1 MNDKKIWDYLIAK
14 IGNPFGVA
22 GLMGNLYAE
31 SGLRANNLQN
41 SYSRK
46 LGLSDEEYTAAVDNG
61 SYTNFVRD
69 SAGYGL
75 AQWTYHS
82 RKRNLQEFAKDA
94 GKSIGDLDM
103 QLDFL
108 VHELASYTTVM
119 KTLVQ
124 ARSVKEASDIV
135 LTRYEKPADQSDA
148 AKNRRA
154 GYGQKYFDAY
164 AGETEEPA
172 KEECPLVYDP
182 KKVIAIARAE
192 VGYLEKETND
202 QLDDKTAN
210 AGDNNRTKYAR
221 DLDAL
226 GFYNGRKQGVAWC
239 DMFYD
244 WSMVQAYGL
253 EAALALTFQPFGA
266 GNCGAGCKYSRQY
279 YKKNGRL
286 FDDPQ
291 PGDQIF
297 FYSKDKTSISHTGL
311 VYAVDDTYVST
322 VEGNTSS
329 ASGVVANGGC
339 VREKKYKRNY
349 NRLAGFGRP
358 NWGMEYEAP
367 TGQTP
372 AAPAT
377 PTAYKLGDRTLKNV
391 SPDMKGD
398 DVKELQAALNALG
411 YDCGKADGVF
421 GNNTEKGVRAFQK
434 AAGIEVDG
442 KFGPVSFKALK
453 AMQEAETQP
462 AVTFLVTIPGV
473 DAATATYLLETYKGA
488 TATEEK
494 A

>member
-1 MNDKKIWDYLIAK
+1 MNEKKIWDYLVAQ

-41 SYSRK
+41 SYAKK
-46 LGLSDEEYTAAVDNG
+46 LGLSDEEYTAAVDAG

-75 AQWTYHS
+75 AQWTYWS
-82 RKRNLQEFAKDA
+82 RKQALLEFAA
-94 GKSIGDLDM
+94 AAAASIGDLDM
-103 QLDFL
+103 QLAFL
-108 VHELASYTTVM
+108 LKELAGYTTVM

-164 AGETEEPA
+164 AYDIEPE
-172 KEECPLVYDP
+172 KEECPLIYDP
-182 KKVIAIARAE
+182 KKLIDIARAE
-192 VGYLEKETND
+192 VGYLEKETNA

-239 DMFYD
+239 DVFVD
-244 WSMVQAYGL
+244 WCFVQAYGL

-297 FYSKDKTSISHTGL
+297 FYSKDKTSIAHTGL
-311 VYAVDDTYVST
+311 VYAVDDTYVYT

-349 NRLAGFGRP
+349 DRLAGFGRP

-377 PTAYKLGDRTLKNV
+377 PTVYKLGDRTLKNV
-391 SPDMKGD
+391 NPDMKGD
-398 DVKELQAALNALG
+398 DVKELQTALNALG

-421 GNNTEKGVRAFQK
+421 GNNTEKGVRDFQK
-434 AAGIEVDG
+434 AAGVEVDG

-453 AMQEAETQP
+453 AIQEAETQP

>member
-41 SYSRK
+41 SYSKK
-46 LGLSDEEYTAAVDNG
+46 LGMTDEEYTAAVDSG
-61 SYTNFVRD
+61 SYANFVRD

-75 AQWTYHS
+75 VQWTYHS

-164 AGETEEPA
+164 AGETEPE

-182 KKVIAIARAE
+182 KKLIDIARAE
-192 VGYLEKETND
+192 VGYLEKETNS

-239 DMFYD
+239 DVFVD
-244 WSMVQAYGL
+244 WCFVQAYGL
-253 EAALALTFQPFGA
+253 EAALQLTFQPFGS

-279 YKKNGRL
+279 YQKNGRL

-297 FYSKDKTSISHTGL
+297 FYRSDKSGISHTGL
-311 VYAVDDTYVST
+311 VRAVDSTYVYT

-339 VREKKYKRNY
+339 VREKKYKLNY
-349 NRLAGFGRP
+349 NRLAGYGRP
-358 NWGMEYEAP
+358 NWGKEYEAP
-367 TGQTP
+367 TEQTP

-377 PTAYKLGDRTLKNV
+377 PTAYELGDRTLRNT
-391 SPDMKGD
+391 SPDMKGS
-398 DVKELQAALNALG
+398 DVTELQTALNALG
-411 YDCGKADGVF
+411 FDCGKVDGVF
-421 GNNTEKGVRAFQK
+421 GNNTEKGVRAFQA

-442 KFGPVSFKALK
+442 KFGPISYKALK

-462 AVTFLVTIPGV
+462 TATFLVTIPGV

-488 TATEEK
+488 TATEET